1 MVVVGSRGAMFF
13 IVAAAALLLDG
24 VTITV
29 SAVDAGMQILVMKAV
44 MEVGLIDLILV
55 GAGAS

>member
-1 MVVVGSRGAMFF
+1 MFF
-13 IVAAAALLLDG
+13 IVAAAALLLVG

-44 MEVGLIDLILV
+44 MEVGLIDLLLV